1 MSNLFNETWMQEFAT
16 LWNNDQEIADIL
28 AQKNFTANIG
38 YGLIGDTHPTGIL
51 IIVEGKVEEAGLY
64 EGQSLDWDLRADLE
78 DWTNWLEER
87 LNMAQL
93 GFVVADKKLQFRSGN
108 HKKILRTPSL
118 ATVFLRSFEL
128 MNQVVSKFP
137 ITLFEEAIA

>member
-1 MSNLFNETWMQEFAT
+1 MSHLFNETWMQEFAT
-16 LWNNDQEIADIL
+16 LWNNDQEIADVL
-28 AQKNFTANIG
+28 EEKNFTANIG
-38 YGLIGDTHPTGIL
+38 YGFTGDSHPTGIL
-51 IIVEGKVEEAGLY
+51 IIVQGKVKEAGLY

-78 DWTNWLEER
+78 DWTNWLEDK
-87 LNMAQL
+87 LNLAQL
-93 GFVVADKKLQFRSGN
+93 GFVVADKRLQFKIGN

-128 MNQVVSKFP
+128 MNQVASKFP